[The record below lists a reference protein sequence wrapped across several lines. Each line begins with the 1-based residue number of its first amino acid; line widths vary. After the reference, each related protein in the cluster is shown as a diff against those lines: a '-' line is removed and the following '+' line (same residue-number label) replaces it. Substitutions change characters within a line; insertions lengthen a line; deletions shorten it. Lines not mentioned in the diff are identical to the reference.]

1 MILWRDVRP
10 AALAVAPT
18 VTALLT
24 LGAGVMLLASG
35 ATPGDPERLR
45 WLADHAPLPVIEVSH
60 FVSSIVGLMLVLV
73 AFGLKQRLDAAWA
86 TAVSLLGLAATLAL
100 LKGVNWEET
109 AVLAALAIVVNGA
122 EYALSARALGGRVTL
137 RDATRVSVL
146 STAANLLPVPG
157 AAVVKTR
164 ALQRRGARLR
174 IAATLTIA
182 IGVIWVGVAALLA
195 GILVAFTGHD
205 GVFAVVLTSIGIV
218 VSIVGVVMLVT
229 QKTQI
234 SNGLLTGTAFA
245 IEFASVGLTS
255 LRFFLVLRAIGFG
268 GSLAQSATLAA
279 TAIIASA
286 AGVFPSGLG
295 LRELLSSA
303 VGPAV
308 GLSAAVSTVV
318 AAIERVVSLAVV
330 AVMALVIMLID
341 RGDTPVPESQL
352 DPAPRPEGARC
363 A

>member
-1 MILWRDVRP
+1 VSEGLREWVLAGAERMKSVRNRSP
-10 AALAVAPT
+10 RAGRIVLAIAFVLF
-18 VTALLT
+18 V
-24 LGAGVMLLASG
+24 G
-35 ATPGDPERLR
+35 ATVIAIRNLPALPPGRRQPALFG
-45 WLADHAPLPVIEVSH
+45 VI
-60 FVSSIVGLMLVLV
+60 
-73 AFGLKQRLDAAWA
+73 
-86 TAVSLLGLAATLAL
+86 
-100 LKGVNWEET
+100 

-122 EYALSARALGGRVTL
+122 EYALSARTLGGRVTL

-182 IGVIWVGVAALLA
+182 IGVIWVGVAALIA

-205 GVFAVVLTSIGIV
+205 GIFASVLTSIGIV
-218 VSIVGVVMLVT
+218 VTIVGAVMLAT
-229 QKTQI
+229 QKTQM
-234 SNGLLTGTAFA
+234 SNRVLVGTAFA
-245 IEFASVGLTS
+245 IEIASVALTS
-255 LRFFLVLRAIGFG
+255 LRFYLVLRAIGFG
-268 GSLAQSATLAA
+268 RSLAQSATLAA

-341 RGDTPVPESQL
+341 RGDAPVPEAQL
-352 DPAPRPEGARC
+352 DPDPRHESAPC

>member
-1 MILWRDVRP
+1 VIEKLR
-10 AALAVAPT
+10 AGLLAVVERMKSARTRSPRAGRI
-18 VTALLT
+18 VLGIAFVLF
-24 LGAGVMLLASG
+24 LGATAIAVRNL
-35 ATPGDPERLR
+35 P
-45 WLADHAPLPVIEVSH
+45 PLPAGRRQPALFAVI
-60 FVSSIVGLMLVLV
+60 
-73 AFGLKQRLDAAWA
+73 
-86 TAVSLLGLAATLAL
+86 
-100 LKGVNWEET
+100 

-122 EYALSARALGGRVTL
+122 EYALSARALGGRVSL

-164 ALQRRGARLR
+164 ALQRRGAKLR

-182 IGVIWVGVAALLA
+182 IGVIWVGVAALVA
-195 GILVAFTGHD
+195 GVLVATTGRD
-205 GVFAVVLTSIGIV
+205 GVFAAVLTSIGV
-218 VSIVGVVMLVT
+218 VVTIIGVVMLVT

-234 SNGLLTGTAFA
+234 SNRVLVGTAFA
-245 IEFASVGLTS
+245 IEVASVGLTG
-255 LRFFLVLRAIGFG
+255 LRFYLVLRAIGFD
-268 GSLAQSATLAA
+268 GSLAQAATLAA

-318 AAIERVVSLAVV
+318 AAVERVVSLAVV

-341 RGDTPVPESQL
+341 RGDTPVPEAQL
-352 DPAPRPEGARC
+352 SPAPEPETATC